1 MGTPIIC
8 YINSMRLN
16 TNENYWADKKDIPL
30 LWGDFSDDEKK
41 QINLSVL
48 AFTKVC
54 MIQVKQNRK

>member
-1 MGTPIIC
+1 
-8 YINSMRLN
+8 MRLN